1 MNLLI
6 LEIMMAFIGFVVKIK
21 KTLSCNQCAN
31 HYDVIKKSK
40 VTGSAFT
47 ELIHREQSRM
57 ENLL

>member
-1 MNLLI
+1 
-6 LEIMMAFIGFVVKIK
+6 MMAFIGFVVKIK